1 MSPRTILILAAL
13 ALTGGCATISE
24 QECMI
29 GDWRTIGF
37 EDGTRGYTADRIGS
51 YRQACAEHGISPD
64 LAEYR
69 AGRAEGLEQFC
80 RPQNGFSVGSAG
92 HRYAGVCP
100 ADLETDF
107 LVAYNEGRRLHDL
120 KRRVSGVDSQIAQK
134 DRQIARIEEQIDAH
148 EDMIVADGTG
158 TLERARLLLEAKELL
173 DERKD
178 LEHEI
183 DQLERD
189 REAYQKELDDYR
201 ETVAYNV
208 R

>member
-1 MSPRTILILAAL
+1 MSLQQMLIFAML
-13 ALTGGCATISE
+13 ALVAGCATMSE
-24 QECMI
+24 QECMVS
-29 GDWRTIGF
+29 DWRTIGF
-37 EDGTRGYTADRIGS
+37 EDGSRGYTADRIGS
-51 YRQACAEHGISPD
+51 YRQACSEHGVTPD

-69 AGRAEGLEQFC
+69 EGRREGLEEFC
-80 RPQNGFSVGSAG
+80 RAQNGFSVGSSG
-92 HRYAGVCP
+92 RSYAGVCP
-100 ADLETDF
+100 AELEPDF
-107 LVAYNEGRRLHDL
+107 LAAYNEGRRLHDL

-134 DRQIARIEEQIDAH
+134 DRQIAEIEEQIDAH

-173 DERKD
+173 DQRKD
-178 LEHEI
+178 LEREI

-201 ETVAYNV
+201 EAVAYNL